1 MEAVK
6 DACYSR
12 EEVSRH
18 DRADDAWVI
27 VDGRVYD
34 VTLFLD
40 THPGGIGVTES
51 HLGTDISDVIRSEDV
66 HKHTRTAFELMD
78 KYRIGILEDSTSKV
92 LYFHTASQKKIV
104 GVSCFGFECNLG
116 LIARLLIARG
126 EAECNYANH
135 ECY

>member
-1 MEAVK
+1 MDAVK

-78 KYRIGILEDSTSKV
+78 KYCIGILEDSTSKV
-92 LYFHTASQKKIV
+92 LFS
-104 GVSCFGFECNLG
+104 
-116 LIARLLIARG
+116 
-126 EAECNYANH
+126 
-135 ECY
+135 

>member
-78 KYRIGILEDSTSKV
+78 KYCIGILEDSTSKV
-92 LYFHTASQKKIV
+92 LYFHTASQKNSGCV
-104 GVSCFGFECNLG
+104 MFWFRVQLG
-116 LIARLLIARG
+116 LIAHLLIARG
-126 EAECNYANH
+126 EAKCNYANH
-135 ECY
+135 GCY